1 MTIETQTTTLV
12 KIAPSSDL
20 KVMAFY
26 NQALELQKYAE
37 ARVITAVEDLNLAAD
52 DLIIIRKVKKG
63 IESSRKD
70 YLQPFQDHTKAINDT
85 FKTLMEPIEIADTIT
100 GSKILAF
107 TLKQK
112 LIREEQEKINALRM
126 EAARKEMELKGELT
140 ESVNLVEV
148 IPPAPK
154 TTQTDMGSSGMR
166 DNWKWEVVDINLVP
180 REYLMI
186 NAGVLTPIVKASKG
200 IIVIPGIR
208 VFNEPI
214 IAVNTK

>member
-1 MTIETQTTTLV
+1 MTTETQTTTLV

-37 ARVITAVEDLNLAAD
+37 ARVITAVEDLNLAAN

-70 YLQPFQDHTKAINDT
+70 YLQPFQEHIKEINDT

-100 GSKILAF
+100 GSKMLAF

-126 EAARKEMELKGELT
+126 EAARKEMELKGELS
-140 ESVNLVEV
+140 ESVGLVEV
-148 IPPAPK
+148 ILPTP
-154 TTQTDMGSSGMR
+154 TTIRTDMGSVGQR
-166 DNWKWEVVDINLVP
+166 DHWTFEVIDFALLP
-180 REYLMI
+180 DEYKMPDATKI
-186 NAGVLTPIVKASKG
+186 GKVVRAGLHT
-200 IIVIPGIR
+200 IPGVRIW
-208 VFNEPI
+208 NEPI
-214 IAVNTK
+214 LAGNVR